1 MKFAKDKIY
10 KNKNKHM
17 SNKELKDKFK
27 KYGKIPTKVGKCFT
41 EQVENCVRSSNYVV
55 SNFFSLY
62 IIVWCLL
69 GSRQIRYKRK

>member
-1 MKFAKDKIY
+1 MDLKNKNKIKLNNIKFAKDKIY

-41 EQVENCVRSSNYVV
+41 E
-55 SNFFSLY
+55 
-62 IIVWCLL
+62 
-69 GSRQIRYKRK
+69 

>member
-27 KYGKIPTKVGKCFT
+27 KYEKNTYI
-41 EQVENCVRSSNYVV
+41 
-55 SNFFSLY
+55 Y
-62 IIVWCLL
+62 IIRIFYYSYCRNVD
-69 GSRQIRYKRK
+69 SYKFKVQGDNQR